1 MLKKYLLSAL
11 LAFALVA
18 FAGWKG
24 YKLGKENERA
34 VWLATKVIEVAQAS
48 AKIKQLED
56 EARASESLHAV
67 KLANI
72 SNDLNGVIHDIETLN
87 DSVSNGARNVA
98 RVRFGIDTL
107 QARRSDESAVS
118 APTRE
123 CNGETITEFSPGV
136 FRYVYDGFTS
146 CDEIVEQLD
155 AAQALIL
162 EDRRVCNTP

>member
-34 VWLATKVIEVAQAS
+34 VWLKKQVIEVAQAS

-56 EARASESLHAV
+56 EARATESLHAV

-87 DSVSNGARNVA
+87 DDTGRTAVRIAS
-98 RVRFGIDTL
+98 VRFGTDTL

-123 CNGETITEFSPGV
+123 CNGETITELSPEV
-136 FRYVYDGFTS
+136 FRNDLWRITNPP
-146 CDEIVEQLD
+146 
-155 AAQALIL
+155 IL
-162 EDRRVCNTP
+162 